1 MAEDGENTVHALWQH
16 QITFIHSLF
25 SLDSPDLEINL
36 FGSLVKFKN
45 SEKNYFRKIIK
56 YLFICSIDLN
66 MPMHLLFTI
75 SETRRALKIYL
86 VYFLMYKLIIF
97 MASNCFPK

>member
-1 MAEDGENTVHALWQH
+1 MAEDGENTVPALWQH

-25 SLDSPDLEINL
+25 SLDSPGLEINF

-56 YLFICSIDLN
+56 YLFIRSIDLN
-66 MPMHLLFTI
+66 MPMYLLFTLFQKQ
-75 SETRRALKIYL
+75 EGL
-86 VYFLMYKLIIF
+86 
-97 MASNCFPK
+97 